1 MDRAARRAPQIACIS
16 VQEARRASSR
26 PLSRTGVG
34 DAVAAVA
41 VIACGG
47 MYSFKTLLSDPS
59 LVHML
64 HA

>member
-1 MDRAARRAPQIACIS
+1 MDREARRAPQIACIS
-16 VQEARRASSR
+16 VQEARRAST
-26 PLSRTGVG
+26 LSRTGVG